1 MGSNIPTAKIIEQN
15 AEEMGYDGVRPGHGD
30 GEIGAVYAM
39 FKGENI
45 INSHGLILVD
55 YLGHSDAENYC
66 GFLMDIFC
74 DHLSLEKKLSKSDMV
89 CMLIKTKVVFRAKW
103 AAIKVRNELLSNKIQ
118 RNEVCETYYLGNCS
132 NEFGNYFKYHEDTRN
147 KRLTAIT
154 VQNCLATRAY
164 KLYDSY
170 THQETLHDVYWNEVY
185 NCHTFVKYAAGNWGR
200 DVKWPDDTRF
210 PLESFSWF
218 YALKS
223 TINLANK
230 HRRLLKQSCITL
242 NSIDERDIEEW
253 RINNSDRQAVVDQL
267 RVKS

>member
-1 MGSNIPTAKIIEQN
+1 MGSNIATAKIIEQN
-15 AEEMGYDGVRPGHGD
+15 AEDMGYDGVRTGI
-30 GEIGAVYAM
+30 GEGEAGAVYAI

-55 YLGHSDAENYC
+55 YLGHSDSENYC
-66 GFLMDIFC
+66 GFLMDFFY
-74 DHLSLEKKLSKSDMV
+74 DHLPLEKNLSKSDMV

-103 AAIKVRNELLSNKIQ
+103 AAIKVRNELFANEIQ

-132 NEFGNYFKYHEDTRN
+132 NEFGNYFKYHKDTRN

-154 VQNCLATRAY
+154 VQNRLATRAY
-164 KLYDSY
+164 ELYDSY
-170 THQETLHDVYWNEVY
+170 THQETLHDVYWNEIY
-185 NCHTFVKYAAGNWGR
+185 NSHAFVEYAARNWGS
-200 DVKWPDDTRF
+200 DVKWPDDAKL
-210 PLESFSWF
+210 PSESFSWF

-242 NSIDERDIEEW
+242 SSIDEKDIEEW
-253 RINNSDRQAVVDQL
+253 RIDNSDQ
-267 RVKS
+267 SSC